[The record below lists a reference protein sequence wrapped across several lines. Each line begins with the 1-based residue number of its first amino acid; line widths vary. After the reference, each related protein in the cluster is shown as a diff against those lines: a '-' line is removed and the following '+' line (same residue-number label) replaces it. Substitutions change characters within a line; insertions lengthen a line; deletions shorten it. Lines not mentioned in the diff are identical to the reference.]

1 MSDVNTAIQR
11 EEWGD
16 VVILRIQ
23 SNSVDAI
30 SAAHIEQACSEMKP
44 ITVLDF
50 SDVAFINSAGISVLL
65 KFVVAARKNGF
76 KVFCI
81 HVSPHHQKIFKMVE
95 MTRFMPIIEEQ
106 DLAAYTA
113 AGSSHQPTA
122 A

>member
-1 MSDVNTAIQR
+1 MSDINTVIKR

-30 SAAHIEQACSEMKP
+30 SASIIEQGCSDMKP

-50 SDVAFINSAGISVLL
+50 ADVAFINSAGISVLL
-65 KFVVAARKNGF
+65 KFVVAARKNGH

>member
-1 MSDVNTAIQR
+1 MSDLNTVIKR

-30 SAAHIEQACSEMKP
+30 SAANIEQACSEMKP

-65 KFVVAARKNGF
+65 KFVVAARKSGF

-113 AGSSHQPTA
+113 ADSSHHSTA